1 MSSYSVV
8 LELFDHT
15 AHQPTFAPSPLH
27 PSTRTGLPPALD
39 AELLSKQNLV
49 LPASFWQRLPASRRL
64 DSSASST
71 TRVTP
76 PSAAPPRVWS
86 ESSGSFSPPFIAT
99 AALYTPSQAHPSQ
112 QTAKLDF
119 RFGPLSIEWV
129 DYPAARAP
137 MSPPLSSSPPL
148 PYVGSSTQRPRAL
161 SKPIAEERP
170 PKPPETSGTT
180 QLHWGM
186 IHLYRESGAAGGS
199 SEKEKKAALE
209 ADDGTVVG
217 MISVPGNITAAG
229 LLTFIAPALESVAQL
244 RMLRCVVLSWGIEE
258 QVIKAARRDSTPN
271 RTMVLIRF
279 REAADADEFRRMYNG
294 RSFHDSKEVR
304 SSLFRAS

>member
-1 MSSYSVV
+1 MRDARRERCEEGEQRLDCWGRQGVQSVQSTHTRRSAAGHCCGSRSRGSPLRRLRPSSPSPHWCNSSASCLMSSYSVV

-119 RFGPLSIEWV
+119 RFGPLSIE
-129 DYPAARAP
+129 
-137 MSPPLSSSPPL
+137 
-148 PYVGSSTQRPRAL
+148 
-161 SKPIAEERP
+161 
-170 PKPPETSGTT
+170 
-180 QLHWGM
+180 
-186 IHLYRESGAAGGS
+186 
-199 SEKEKKAALE
+199 
-209 ADDGTVVG
+209 
-217 MISVPGNITAAG
+217 
-229 LLTFIAPALESVAQL
+229 
-244 RMLRCVVLSWGIEE
+244 
-258 QVIKAARRDSTPN
+258 
-271 RTMVLIRF
+271 
-279 REAADADEFRRMYNG
+279 
-294 RSFHDSKEVR
+294 
-304 SSLFRAS
+304 